1 MRGAWTVVTATLVSQ
16 FIGAAALGQSHVIK
30 EALEYYC
37 GPSGNCPLHLQ
48 SDPVVIRRVLEGSGA
63 HRSLV
68 VSVPVTAVHDT
79 KRLLLLQP
87 LPAEIFAD
95 VYQLQSAAA
104 VGEVPPTL
112 LHGRVDVENITLW
125 ADPTVL
131 AVELQLAAQVG
142 EAALANKGL
151 GEGLAVL
158 AVWQGLLKRDATR
171 CPGVPPN
178 SLALQV
184 SGHTLPP
191 IQHQQPT
198 ARQPLATSLKETARE
213 ELLARVPLH
222 ARYPLLLRE
231 LPWWRSMHA
240 AVELPPPQLLLVP
253 RAAAQSRRASAE
265 EVPAV
270 LTDSAPLIWRMP
282 AGNQAAR
289 EPITWASA
297 AAVILATS
305 FLLWTAATS

>member
-1 MRGAWTVVTATLVSQ
+1 MGLRRAASTATLMRGAWTVVTATLVSQ
-16 FIGAAALGQSHVIK
+16 CIGAAALGQSHVIK

-37 GPSGNCPLHLQ
+37 GPSGNCPLRLQ
-48 SDPVVIRRVLEGSGA
+48 SGPVVIRRVLEGSGA

-131 AVELQLAAQVG
+131 AVELQLAAQ
-142 EAALANKGL
+142 
-151 GEGLAVL
+151 
-158 AVWQGLLKRDATR
+158 
-171 CPGVPPN
+171 
-178 SLALQV
+178 
-184 SGHTLPP
+184 
-191 IQHQQPT
+191 
-198 ARQPLATSLKETARE
+198 ETARE

-231 LPWWRSMHA
+231 LPWWRSLHA
-240 AVELPPPQLLLVP
+240 GVELPPPQLLLVP
-253 RAAAQSRRASAE
+253 GAAAQSRRAPAE

-270 LTDSAPLIWRMP
+270 LADSAPLIWRMP
-282 AGNQAAR
+282 AGNQAAS
-289 EPITWASA
+289 EPITWVSA

>member
-16 FIGAAALGQSHVIK
+16 CIGAAALGQSHVIK

-79 KRLLLLQP
+79 ERLLLLQT

-131 AVELQLAAQVG
+131 AVELQLAPQVG
-142 EAALANKGL
+142 EAALTNEGL

-158 AVWQGLLKRDATR
+158 AGWQGLLKRDATR

-184 SGHTLPP
+184 SGHTFVPHPAPATDCTPTPCRLPQGDCQGGAP
-191 IQHQQPT
+191 RQRPAACTVPSPAQGAALVAQP
-198 ARQPLATSLKETARE
+198 ACR
-213 ELLARVPLH
+213 
-222 ARYPLLLRE
+222 
-231 LPWWRSMHA
+231 
-240 AVELPPPQLLLVP
+240 
-253 RAAAQSRRASAE
+253 
-265 EVPAV
+265 
-270 LTDSAPLIWRMP
+270 
-282 AGNQAAR
+282 G
-289 EPITWASA
+289 
-297 AAVILATS
+297 
-305 FLLWTAATS
+305 